1 MAEFQ
6 ELIKNFDRIRD
17 YMRQF
22 YIYGFKART
31 EFDGKSART
40 YDNERR
46 RIESWLADYTRADY
60 TSKGKHVY
68 INVDSKE
75 IPQNPLY
82 TAWKSKSFTD
92 NDLMLHFFILDQMI
106 EDGNEN
112 AGMAKAGEEQ
122 VGAAQ
127 NDAAQAEAAQTEAAQ
142 AGAAN
147 PESPSPGGLT
157 AGELCDR
164 ICADYGVVFDSQ
176 TVRLKLKEYESLGL
190 LSAWKDKKQLRYRL
204 APLLPPETAGPSPAW
219 DRLIMAVKFF
229 QGVAPFGVVGSTIL
243 DREETDNEYFQF
255 KHHFIVHTLEDGV
268 LSDVLAAMKQG
279 RAISF
284 TNRSGRTGNV
294 SQSRGL
300 PLKIFVS
307 TRTGRRYVCLYQ
319 ENTRRFTNM
328 RLDSMSDVTPL
339 EIHSDYSRKQDLLKR
354 NLDRLWG
361 VSFSGSGRLEEIC
374 IKFYVNES
382 TEAYVLDRLYREG
395 RGGEIQRI
403 RENEYLYSG
412 AFFDTNEML
421 SWVKTFTG
429 RILDIQGSNH
439 FAVAKITYDWEKMY
453 EMYCRDGEENGE
465 EI

>member
-31 EFDGKSART
+31 EFEGKSART

-60 TSKGKHVY
+60 TPRGKHVY

-92 NDLMLHFFILDQMI
+92 NDLMLHFFLLDQMV
-106 EDGNEN
+106 EDEMR
-112 AGMAKAGEEQ
+112 APDLPPSIPPSGEPQ
-122 VGAAQ
+122 
-127 NDAAQAEAAQTEAAQ
+127 
-142 AGAAN
+142 AAN
-147 PESPSPGGLT
+147 HGAGPEPAPRGLT

-164 ICADYGVVFDSQ
+164 IAADYGVVFDSQ
-176 TVRLKLKEYESLGL
+176 TVRLKLKEYEALGL
-190 LSAWKDKKQLRYRL
+190 LRADKDKKQLRYRL
-204 APLLPPETAGPSPAW
+204 APPLAPEQAGPASGREGSSSAW
-219 DRLIMAVKFF
+219 SRVITAVKFF
-229 QGVAPFGVVGSTIL
+229 QGTAPFGFIGSTIL
-243 DREETDNEYFQF
+243 DREETDNEFFQF
-255 KHHFIVHTLEDGV
+255 KHQFIVHTLEDGV
-268 LSDVLAAMKQG
+268 LADVLAAMKDG
-279 RAISF
+279 RAIAY

-294 SQSRGL
+294 SRGSGL

-307 TRTGRRYVCLYQ
+307 TRTGRRYVCLYHKD
-319 ENTRRFTNM
+319 TRRFTNI
-328 RLDSMSDVTPL
+328 RLDSMSGVELLDIRP
-339 EIHSDYSRKQDLLKR
+339 DYCRKQDLLRR

-361 VSFSGSGRLEEIC
+361 VSFSGNGRLEEIC
-374 IKFYVNES
+374 IKFRIIEEK
-382 TEAYVLDRLYREG
+382 EAYVLDRLYREG
-395 RGGEIQRI
+395 RGGEIQKI
-403 RENEYLYSG
+403 RDNEFLYTG

-429 RILDIQGSNH
+429 RILDIQGSNR
-439 FAVAKITYDWEKMY
+439 FAVAKVTYDWEKMY
-453 EMYCRDGEENGE
+453 EMYCQDSGGNGE
-465 EI
+465 DV

>member
-429 RILDIQGSNH
+429 RILDIQGSNR

>member
-92 NDLMLHFFILDQMI
+92 NDLMLHFFLLDQMI

-112 AGMAKAGEEQ
+112 AGMANAGA
-122 VGAAQ
+122 V
-127 NDAAQAEAAQTEAAQ
+127 QTEAAQ
-142 AGAAN
+142 AGAAQT
-147 PESPSPGGLT
+147 ESQSPGGLT

-164 ICADYGVVFDSQ
+164 ICADYGAVFDSQ

-190 LSAWKDKKQLRYRL
+190 LSAVKDKKQLRYRL
-204 APLLPPETAGPSPAW
+204 APLLAPETAGPSPAW

-229 QGVAPFGVVGSTIL
+229 QGTAPFGVIGSTIL

-339 EIHSDYSRKQDLLKR
+339 EIHSDYSQKQDLLKR

-439 FAVAKITYDWEKMY
+439 FAVSKITYDWKKMY
-453 EMYCRDGEENGE
+453 EMYCRDGEVNGE

>member
-1 MAEFQ
+1 M
-6 ELIKNFDRIRD
+6 IKNFDRIRD

-429 RILDIQGSNH
+429 RILDIQGSNR

>member
-92 NDLMLHFFILDQMI
+92 NDLMLHFFLLDQMI

-112 AGMAKAGEEQ
+112 AGMAKAGAVQ
-122 VGAAQ
+122 T
-127 NDAAQAEAAQTEAAQ
+127 EAAQTEAAQ
-142 AGAAN
+142 AGAAQT
-147 PESPSPGGLT
+147 ESQSPGGLT
-157 AGELCDR
+157 ARELCDR

-190 LSAWKDKKQLRYRL
+190 LSAVKDKKQLRYRL
-204 APLLPPETAGPSPAW
+204 APLLAPETAGPSPAW

-229 QGVAPFGVVGSTIL
+229 QGTAPFGVIGSTIL

-328 RLDSMSDVTPL
+328 RLDSMSNVTPL

-453 EMYCRDGEENGE
+453 EMYCRDGEVNGE